1 LDCSAW
7 QARNLVLGVA
17 GFLDTKS
24 FHQHLPT
31 MTEHGLLMQ
40 LAIVFLVSGR

>member
-1 LDCSAW
+1 MAGAELAF
-7 QARNLVLGVA
+7 GVA

-31 MTEHGLLMQ
+31 MIEHGPLMQ
-40 LAIVFLVSGR
+40 LAMVFS